1 MSRFGIQL
9 TSTANGRAI
18 CRGCK
23 QKIAKDVT
31 AVRII
36 HFYSGDADFWH
47 RDCID
52 EKINP
57 EKHAA
62 A

>member
-1 MSRFGIQL
+1 MSRFWIHL

-18 CRGCK
+18 CRGCT

-31 AVRII
+31 AVRIA
-36 HFYSGDADFWH
+36 HLYSGDADYWH

-57 EKHAA
+57 EKHKTA
-62 A
+62 